1 MNILQINSSIQAEN
15 AYSSR
20 LADSLSASLRRQF
33 PQAQLVVR
41 DLAKTPHPW
50 LDQDALIAFNTPA
63 EQRTLEQAQRVAL
76 DDALTAEIQRADRI
90 VIAAPMYNFG
100 IPVQLKAWIDAI
112 AKARVTFRYTEQG
125 VEGLLKDKKV
135 YVIQTAGGMHSG
147 TAADSQ
153 TAYLRTV
160 LGFLGMTDIEFVYA
174 EGLAMGEDAEQSAL
188 KSAEDRIVALAA

>member
-20 LADSLSASLRRQF
+20 LADSLSAELRRQF

-50 LDQDALIAFNTPA
+50 LDQAALIAFNTPA
-63 EQRTLEQAQRVAL
+63 EQRTSEQAQRVAL
-76 DDALTAEIQRADRI
+76 DDTLIEEIQRADRI

-125 VEGLLKDKKV
+125 VEGLLKGKKV
-135 YVIQTAGGMHSG
+135 YVIQTAGGIHRG

-153 TAYLRTV
+153 SAYLRTV
-160 LGFLGMTDIEFVYA
+160 LGFLGMTDVEFVYA
-174 EGLAMGEDAEQSAL
+174 EGLALGQDAEQTAL
-188 KSAEDRIVALAA
+188 RSAEDRIVALAA

>member
-76 DDALTAEIQRADRI
+76 DDALIAEIQRADRI

-112 AKARVTFRYTEQG
+112 AKARVTFRYTEHG

-135 YVIQTAGGMHSG
+135 YVIQTAGGMHRG